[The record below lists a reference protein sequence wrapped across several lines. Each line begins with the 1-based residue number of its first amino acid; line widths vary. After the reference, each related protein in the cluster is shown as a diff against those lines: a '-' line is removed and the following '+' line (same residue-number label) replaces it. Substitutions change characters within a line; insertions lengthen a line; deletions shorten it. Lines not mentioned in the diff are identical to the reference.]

1 MESGRESTGV
11 RYSEEMESGRES
23 TGVRYSE
30 ELESGRESTVGDIVR
45 RWRVGRN
52 LEG

>member
-23 TGVRYSE
+23 TG
-30 ELESGRESTVGDIVR
+30 GDIVR
-45 RWRVGRN
+45 RWRVGGN
-52 LEG
+52 LQG